1 MIKQYYFYHSS
12 KNKTRFFFESKGA
25 QGNVIKVIE
34 FRDLGNDRWN
44 LGFGDWKNGQ
54 IDGKII
60 TNNRDTIKVI
70 STVAKAAFDFI
81 NEYPNRI
88 IVINPVDD
96 KRKLLYNRVFQRN
109 IKDIETLFVVTGFI
123 EKKGE
128 IYISEKIYDSFEIK
142 LKFEL

>member
-1 MIKQYYFYHSS
+1 MIQF
-12 KNKTRFFFESKGA
+12 
-25 QGNVIKVIE
+25 
-34 FRDLGNDRWN
+34 
-44 LGFGDWKNGQ
+44 
-54 IDGKII
+54 
-60 TNNRDTIKVI
+60 KVI

-81 NEYPNRI
+81 NEYLNRT

-109 IKDIETLFVVTGFI
+109 IKDIETLFVITGII

-142 LKFEL
+142 LKFGL